1 MTQEEFDKQFN
12 LLSDDDEAAVFFEN
26 VEQSSKEYQEKVKNG
41 IRAFLVLFQMSQNG
55 DVDMDNWE
63 CWSAKYLLGLDD
75 KKEEE

>member
-12 LLSDDDEAAVFFEN
+12 LLSDDDEVAVFFEN
-26 VEQSSKEYQEKVKNG
+26 MEQPSKEYQEKVKNG

-63 CWSAKYLLGLDD
+63 YWSAKYLLGLDD
-75 KKEEE
+75 KKEEK

>member
-12 LLSDDDEAAVFFEN
+12 LLSDDEAAVFFEN

-75 KKEEE
+75 KEKE